1 MQKKEIVCL
10 LACMT
15 LVFSTVLI
23 PVTNTRGIN
32 TNSDTVYII
41 KPSADEKISGIYTIK
56 AEAPNDNQVWG
67 NVVDLATNEYLV
79 ESMQFTKISGTDLW
93 EYDWNT
99 NNVPNGYYELHVGQ
113 QGAALNYVHFEVKN
127 SGNTMP
133 NKASKP
139 SGPTTVYKDT
149 YVTFTTS
156 ASDPDEDTLKYG
168 WIWDY
173 TPGCCSPE
181 RTPDVWT
188 NEPYVEKAFHSE
200 GTFDVAV
207 LAEDPSGSHNLYSD
221 RLTVLVIQGNDID
234 PSIVTSDSE
243 ITIETSFPDK
253 DGDDIPNVHDNCPC
267 NYNPDQEDSDG
278 DGIGDVCEGED
289 PDDCDEYDS
298 EDRGWFHI
306 SLNPAISDDTT
317 ATVKVDSTN
326 ENKVFVE
333 KICNP
338 PDGGCEY
345 TDTVVF
351 SSDDEQYRVTLVGK
365 SYTTNPVRINLDVI
379 AGNDTFASTFVN
391 VEVVEDTGGGGG
403 GGDYTLTADAN
414 GPYYIAD
421 ATQPITFTASP
432 SGDTSG
438 HHYYYRWDFDSDG
451 TWDTPS
457 QITYLDGDGWITDNI
472 YEYTYPT
479 DGVYTAKLE
488 VCDNYCDP
496 YCNKYY
502 DTDTASVIVGEE
514 NNEAPV
520 GDFELD
526 KISDLGSDSWQGR
539 PYMYWTCDFTITEAY
554 DPDGGSI
561 VNKEQYEPGG
571 ALNDCVPGSRIGAW
585 YRIIGGFQVTYTLF
599 EDCLPPEGSDYN
611 VLAKLRLTDDE
622 GSKTVIS
629 KYIKLWPIDEDDLP
643 DIVHIPIV
651 DISKYVQYKDSSS
664 WVRHSEAKNADPVR
678 FKIIARHTGIID
690 NAVNPLIK
698 DKFSDNLKY
707 IKDGSVKIIRDN
719 GNTQTYDFK
728 DSIFEYRYLKPAG
741 NYWTHAWEQIPI
753 YMDRYKYSQYLEVG
767 PVAPELRSYF
777 GVKGYPL
784 TPNAMMMRPTTHSPN
799 LPDQSHWWLII
810 DETND
815 DPADYRGY
823 LINAYS
829 QNVWITVYEL
839 DYVYPDELHF
849 PSYYGKENELYDFED
864 DPSCTLNPGDRL
876 EIEFEVVADCFID
889 GDIIDEIMVDGQVIP
904 AEEIPFDIP
913 ENTNGANK
921 AEVKAVADGT
931 YIIGPWIPPGMY
943 DPDWA
948 DLIFEWSV
956 PWDLD
961 YATLYITPD
970 VEVIKLV
977 KNPIT
982 DEYEEQADIY
992 CCDIAKFQ
1000 CTFKPPE
1007 GFVLESGLQLFDNLG
1022 KSFKYL
1028 ETKSVVID
1036 LDNEINEIGPKDAE
1050 YDVQLTDEGIVWTIN
1065 DGYPYEVT
1073 VGKEETITYELFD
1086 EVIITFEAQI
1096 IGKTDTGQI
1105 ISIQSHITNT
1115 FGVDDFTFL
1124 SGNIR
1129 KKQDGD
1135 SDSANYA
1142 SAPLMEYQWRGG
1154 EIIDKA
1160 RVKVEGECDCG
1171 DEPPD
1176 ENEPPET
1183 KEDFAETTIDT
1194 PVTIDVLANDH
1205 DPNGNID
1212 PSTVEIV
1219 TDAEHGIVSV
1229 DEIGGMVTYAPDKSF
1244 EGTDIFYYVVSD
1256 TDGLKSK
1263 ETKVTVKVGSGG
1275 DDDPDDPVEVN
1286 VTINKPLE
1294 GFLYLF
1300 NKKIFPLSSTWV
1312 IGKITIQAKVNDTTD
1327 TITDVKFYV
1336 DDTEIGSIEYNS
1348 SQEIYELL
1356 LDQLVIG
1363 FTSLKVVPYLNDQ
1376 PMEKSAVELGIKAII
1391 F

>member
-1 MQKKEIVCL
+1 MQKKEIICL
-10 LACMT
+10 LTCMT

-23 PVTNTRGIN
+23 PVTNTKGIN
-32 TNSDTVYII
+32 TNSGTVYII
-41 KPSADEKISGIYTIK
+41 KPSADEKINGIYTIK
-56 AEAPNDNQVWG
+56 AEAPNDNQVWC
-67 NVVDLATNEYLV
+67 NVVDRATNEYLV
-79 ESMQFTKISGTDLW
+79 ESMQFTRISGTDLW

-113 QGAALNYVHFEVKN
+113 QGTPLSYVHIEVKN

-133 NKASKP
+133 GKASKP
-139 SGPTTVYKDT
+139 SGPSSVYKDT

-156 ASDPDEDTLKYG
+156 ASDPDDDTLKYG

-188 NEPYVEKAFHSE
+188 NEPSVEKAFHSE

-207 LAEDPSGSHNLYSD
+207 LAEDPSGSHNRYSD
-221 RLTVLVIQGNDID
+221 RLTVTVTQGSDVD
-234 PSIVTSDSE
+234 PSVVTTSSE
-243 ITIETSFPDK
+243 LDIEL
-253 DGDDIPNVHDNCPC
+253 NDNG
-267 NYNPDQEDSDG
+267 Y
-278 DGIGDVCEGED
+278 
-289 PDDCDEYDS
+289 
-298 EDRGWFHI
+298 FHVW
-306 SLNPAISDDTT
+306 LNPAIDDDRTI
-317 ATVKVDSTN
+317 TVDVTSNNPSYVSVEDICQMDNDNGKERGCGYTQAIYTN
-326 ENKVFVE
+326 KNEH
-333 KICNP
+333 
-338 PDGGCEY
+338 
-345 TDTVVF
+345 
-351 SSDDEQYRVTLVGK
+351 YRVKLLGK
-365 SYTTNPVRINLDVI
+365 HLTTNPVKINLNSDDSTYE
-379 AGNDTFASTFVN
+379 NTFVYVN
-391 VEVVEDTGGGGG
+391 VVEDTGGGGG
-403 GGDYTLTADAN
+403 GGGYTLTADAN

-421 ATQPITFTASP
+421 ETQPIEFTASP
-432 SGDTSG
+432 SGDTTK
-438 HHYYYRWDFDSDG
+438 HHYYYRWDFDNDG

-457 QITYLDGDGWITDNI
+457 QITYLDGEGWITDNI

-479 DGVYTAKLE
+479 DGIYTAKLE
-488 VCDNYCDP
+488 VCDNYCNP
-496 YCNKYY
+496 SCEHLY
-502 DTDTASVIVGEE
+502 DTDTASVMVGEE
-514 NNEAPV
+514 NNEEPV

-526 KISDLGSDSWQGR
+526 IISDLGSDSWQGR
-539 PYMYWTCDFTITEAY
+539 PYLYWVCDFTITQAY

-571 ALNDCVPGSRIGAW
+571 AFSDCIPGYG
-585 YRIIGGFQVTYTLF
+585 IGGWKKITNGFKVRYELF

-622 GSKTVIS
+622 GSQTIIS

-643 DIVHIPIV
+643 DIIHVPIV
-651 DISKYVQYKDSSS
+651 DITKYVQYKDSSS
-664 WVRHSEAKNADPVR
+664 WVRHSQVKNADPVR

-719 GNTQTYDFK
+719 GNTQTYNFK
-728 DSIFEYRYLKPAG
+728 ESIFEYKYLRPSG
-741 NYWTHAWEQIPI
+741 RYWTHAWDQIDI
-753 YMDRYKYSQYLEVG
+753 YMDKYEYGQYLEVG
-767 PVAPELRSYF
+767 PVASQIRSYF
-777 GVKGYPL
+777 GSKGYPL
-784 TPNAMMMRPTTHSPN
+784 TQNAMMMRPTTHSPN

-815 DPADYRGY
+815 DPADYHGY

-829 QNVWITVYEL
+829 QNAWITVYEL

-849 PSYYGKENELYDFED
+849 PNYYGKENEMYDFED
-864 DPSCTLNPGDRL
+864 DSSCTLNPGDRL

-889 GDIIDEIMVDGQVIP
+889 GEIIDEIIVDGQVLP
-904 AEEIPFDIP
+904 VDEIPFDIP
-913 ENTNGANK
+913 ENTNAANK

-970 VEVIKLV
+970 VEVDKLV

-982 DEYEEQADIY
+982 QEYEDQADIQ

-1000 CTFKPPE
+1000 CTFKAPK
-1007 GFVLESGLQLFDNLG
+1007 GFVLESGLQLFDDLS
-1022 KSFKYL
+1022 KSLKYL
-1028 ETKSVVID
+1028 ETKSVIID
-1036 LDNEINEIGPKDAE
+1036 LNNEINEVGPKDAE
-1050 YDVQLTDEGIVWTIN
+1050 FDVQITDEGIVWAIN
-1065 DGYPYEVT
+1065 DGYTYEAKI
-1073 VGKEETITYELFD
+1073 GKEETITYQLFD
-1086 EVIITFEAQI
+1086 EVTIIFEAQVV
-1096 IGKTDTGQI
+1096 GKTDNGQI
-1105 ISIQSHITNT
+1105 ISIESHITNT

-1124 SGNIR
+1124 FGNIR
-1129 KKQDGD
+1129 KKNEGD
-1135 SDSANYA
+1135 DSTYA
-1142 SAPLMEYQWRGG
+1142 DISSPLGEYEWTGG
-1154 EIIDKA
+1154 EIIDRA
-1160 RVKVEGECDCG
+1160 RIKVEGECDCG

-1194 PVTIDVLANDH
+1194 PVTIDVLANDY

-1219 TDAEHGIVSV
+1219 KDAEHGIISV
-1229 DEIGGMVTYAPDKSF
+1229 DKIGGMVTYAPEECF

-1256 TDGLKSK
+1256 TGGLKSR
-1263 ETKVTVKVGSGG
+1263 ETKVTVKVGSDG
-1275 DDDPDDPVEVN
+1275 DDDDDDDDDDDEDPVEVN
-1286 VTINKPLE
+1286 VTIKKPIK
-1294 GFLYLF
+1294 GYLYLF
-1300 NKKIFPLSSTWV
+1300 GKKILPLSSTWV

-1327 TITDVKFYV
+1327 TVTDIKFYV
-1336 DDTEIGSIEYNS
+1336 DNSEIGLIEYNS
-1348 SQEIYELL
+1348 SQEIYELP
-1356 LDQLVIG
+1356 LDQTIIG
-1363 FTSLKVVPYLNDQ
+1363 FKTLKVVPYINDQ
-1376 PMEKSAVELGIKAII
+1376 SLEKSAAELDIKAII